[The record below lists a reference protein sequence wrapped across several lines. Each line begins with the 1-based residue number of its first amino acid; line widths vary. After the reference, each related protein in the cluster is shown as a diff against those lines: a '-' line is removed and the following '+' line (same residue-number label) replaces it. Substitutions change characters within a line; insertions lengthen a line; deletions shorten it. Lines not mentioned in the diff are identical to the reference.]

1 MIFSSFYDSFFVR
14 NKGCG
19 WSCSCA
25 VSRGSGS
32 TNPAR
37 RKGCGCVSFQGAL
50 AAWTA
55 PWNVICGT
63 HFCWCCPL
71 WSQGAG
77 ESLHDSRE
85 SQQGKQVLL
94 AGKLPWNRPGWGLG
108 DTVCTGFVGKPSW
121 QEMPPGPG
129 PLRAPSHHCC
139 LPGLPWAPGE
149 VLIPSSLYQL
159 HSR

>member
-1 MIFSSFYDSFFVR
+1 MCRVQGFR
-14 NKGCG
+14 QHKPRPQERL
-19 WSCSCA
+19 WL
-25 VSRGSGS
+25 
-32 TNPAR
+32 
-37 RKGCGCVSFQGAL
+37 CVLPGGAL
-50 AAWTA
+50 AAWTP
-55 PWNVICGT
+55 PWNVICGP

-77 ESLHDSRE
+77 ESLRDSRE